1 MAGSAQAAVLVEPR
15 KFEMREYPLPAI
27 GAEGGVLRLEAA
39 GLCGTDYEQ
48 YAGHL
53 AGTPWDVRPITPGH
67 EIQGWVDTIASAS
80 AKLWR
85 IKEGDRVVMEA
96 SIPCGKCFAC
106 QSGRPVLCLNAEGY
120 GLRIGVDRAPH
131 LWGGYA
137 THLYMHPQAT
147 LHRAPDN
154 LSRDVLSLANP
165 LSNAVRWA
173 YERGGIGVGKSILIC
188 GPGQRGL
195 MAVVVARAAG
205 ASLIIVTGTARDK
218 ERLAMAE
225 RLGAH
230 ATIVVDE
237 EDTVARVRDLTGSDG
252 VDVVLD
258 VSAGALQP
266 ILDGVE
272 AVRAG
277 GKIILA
283 GLKDRKKLNDLVL
296 DKLILKEIQL
306 EGVLSSSWS
315 SYEHSLALLQQ
326 YAGELDQ
333 VCTHS
338 YALSDADKAVRV
350 LGRELTD
357 GHEAVHVHLDCT
369 R

>member
-1 MAGSAQAAVLVEPR
+1 MARTAQAGVLVKPR
-15 KFEMREYPLPAI
+15 TFEIREYPVSDI
-27 GAEGGVLRLEAA
+27 SGEGGILRMEAA

-53 AGTPWDVRPITPGH
+53 TGTPWDVWPVTPGH
-67 EIQGWVDTIASAS
+67 EIQGWVDTVAAGN

-85 IKEGDRVVMEA
+85 IKEGDRVVMETA
-96 SIPCGKCFAC
+96 IPCGKCFAC
-106 QSGRPVLCLNAEGY
+106 QSGRPVLCIASEGY

-137 THLYMHPQAT
+137 SHLYMHPRANV
-147 LHRAPDN
+147 HKAPDS
-154 LSRDVLSLANP
+154 LSRDVLSLCNP

-173 YERGGIGVGKSILIC
+173 YERGGVGVGQSILIC

-195 MAVVVARAAG
+195 MAVMVARAAG

-218 ERLAMAE
+218 ERLAPAE
-225 RLGAH
+225 KLGAH

-237 EDTVARVRDLTGSDG
+237 EDTVTRVRDLTGGFG
-252 VDVVLD
+252 VDIMLD

-272 AVRAG
+272 VVRPAG
-277 GKIILA
+277 RIILA
-283 GLKDRKKLNDLVL
+283 GLKDRRKLNDLVL
-296 DKLILKEIQL
+296 DKLILKEIRL

-315 SYEHSLALLQQ
+315 SFEHALALLQQ
-326 YAGELDQ
+326 YPDEMAQ
-333 VCTHS
+333 ICTHA
-338 YALSDADKAVRV
+338 YPIAEADKAVRV
-350 LGRELTD
+350 LGREIMD
-357 GHEAVHVHLDCT
+357 GPEAVHVHIDCA
-369 R
+369 